1 MLGMTIIT
9 YQSVVSRTPHHTIL
23 VDTCTGEHKG
33 HSARSI
39 SQKKERLSKEVY
51 ALGVTFEI
59 VDYVFCSHLH
69 IDQTAWNISLHDGR
83 WVPMFPNA
91 KYVFHKDEYSVSE
104 AEYPNGANPYGTV
117 F

>member
-1 MLGMTIIT
+1 VLGMTIIT
-9 YQSVVSRTPHHTIL
+9 CQSVVSRTPHHTIL

-33 HSARSI
+33 HLARSI

-69 IDQTAWNISLHDGR
+69 IDQTA
-83 WVPMFPNA
+83 
-91 KYVFHKDEYSVSE
+91 
-104 AEYPNGANPYGTV
+104 
-117 F
+117 